1 MKRIV
6 LAAAIVGLAIAGTIG
21 VPAVA
26 VAKETGASV
35 TLSAR
40 DYYWRHRHH
49 HRGWRSHYAGC
60 RMVVRSHINRWGH
73 RVVVRKRIC
82 Y

>member
-6 LAAAIVGLAIAGTIG
+6 LAAAIGSGDGVAG
-21 VPAVA
+21 VPGVRQRQR
-26 VAKETGASV
+26 GRSIL

-40 DYYWRHRHH
+40 DYHYWRHRHH
-49 HRGWRSHYAGC
+49 HRGWWNHYAGC
-60 RMVVRSHINRWGH
+60 RVVVRSHINRWGE
-73 RVVVRKRIC
+73 RVFVRRRVC

>member
-1 MKRIV
+1 MKRIL
-6 LAAAIVGLAIAGTIG
+6 LAAAIVSLAIAGTIG

-26 VAKETGASV
+26 GAKETGSSV

-40 DYYWRHRHH
+40 DYYWHHRHH
-49 HRGWRSHYAGC
+49 YRGWRSHYAGC

-73 RVVVRKRIC
+73 RVVVRKRVC